1 MGMRGLWSVLATG
14 GSIATLASGVMLC
27 ILAAVSPKTR
37 FQIMLDPE
45 QLDALRAKQEETG
58 VTVGEQIRRAINA
71 VLPVTI
77 AKKTERKRAGTRK
90 RS

>member
-1 MGMRGLWSVLATG
+1 
-14 GSIATLASGVMLC
+14 
-27 ILAAVSPKTR
+27 
-37 FQIMLDPE
+37 MLDPE

-71 VLPVTI
+71 ALPVTI
-77 AKKTERKRAGTRK
+77 VKKAERKRAGTRK